1 MRALRITPILFL
13 LCAALFCACSRQKS
27 AFTEQNAP
35 HHFKELKTIE
45 ALLETDPAV
54 AMDSVNELKR
64 QALQLPFTAL
74 DDNELRLREMQ
85 ALYKNRC
92 LSEQSPD
99 LAPSVAFFDSLAVVY
114 PDDADLQYLLANAYY
129 YKGVQCAFANDDVAA
144 FTHYLEALNVMRR
157 REDWTNHPYAERF
170 IALAYTRLSEI
181 LYRYGLHN
189 AAFETC
195 QKASSYYE
203 SEPDKAAMLRFEAAI
218 YQSQK
223 QYDMAMARL
232 QEAQKL
238 AKVDEDAFQLVLGAK
253 FFDIQQYD
261 SAVPHL
267 ERAFQTGDRFA
278 RVDAAAKLSEIYRDK
293 GMADV
298 ELAYTRFYVE
308 NSMRETQ
315 MASKKME
322 IEYLYDYFNRPQS
335 EPVVAKKND
344 RTSLWILL
352 LLLLL
357 ALAFMAYIIVR
368 NRKRISHIENK
379 ISTIE
384 QKHEQENADKDHEIE
399 QMAQQLSDTRE
410 QLQANRAGFDEAW
423 KAFMASDV
431 VTKIR
436 HSVEGKDI
444 MIKSVGLYPKLKL
457 KEMDYINLVQEANR
471 CFPDFSSCFLKD
483 YPDLNIA
490 DLRHCCLGLLGMN
503 DAEIAVLEGISY
515 SGANRRTNKILSIL
529 HSGESLE
536 SAVIDY
542 LKRKM

>member
-1 MRALRITPILFL
+1 MRALRIFPVLFVL
-13 LCAALFCACSRQKS
+13 WAALLCACSRQKS

-35 HHFKELKTIE
+35 HHFKELKTVE

-64 QALQLPFTAL
+64 HALRSPFTAL

-99 LAPSVAFFDSLAVVY
+99 LAPSVAFFDSLAMDY

-144 FTHYLEALNVMRR
+144 FTQYLEALNVMRR

-170 IALAYTRLSEI
+170 IALTYTRLSEI

-203 SEPDKAAMLRFEAAI
+203 SEPDKVAMLRFEAAI

-253 FFDIQQYD
+253 FYDIQQYD

-278 RVDAAAKLSEIYRDK
+278 RVDAAAKLSEIYRNK
-293 GMADV
+293 GVADE

-322 IEYLYDYFNRPQS
+322 IEYLYDDFNHPQS
-335 EPVVAKKND
+335 EPVAAKKND
-344 RTSLWILL
+344 RTSLWVLL

-357 ALAFMAYIIVR
+357 AVAFMAYIIVR

-384 QKHEQENADKDHEIE
+384 QKHKLENADKDHEIE

-423 KAFMASDV
+423 KAFMTSDV

-444 MIKSVGLYPKLKL
+444 MIKSVGVYPNLKL

-471 CFPDFSSCFLKD
+471 SFPDFSSCFLKD

-536 SAVIDY
+536 SAVINY
-542 LKRKM
+542 LKRMV

>member
-1 MRALRITPILFL
+1 MRALRISPVLFL
-13 LCAALFCACSRQKS
+13 LWAALLCACSRQKS

-35 HHFKELKTIE
+35 HHFKELKTVE

-64 QALQLPFTAL
+64 QALQSPFTVL

-99 LAPSVAFFDSLAVVY
+99 LAPSVAFFDSLTMDY

-144 FTHYLEALNVMRR
+144 FTNYLEALNVMRR
-157 REDWTNHPYAERF
+157 RENWTNHPYAERF
-170 IALAYTRLSEI
+170 IALTYTRLSEI

-223 QYDMAMARL
+223 QYD
-232 QEAQKL
+232 
-238 AKVDEDAFQLVLGAK
+238 
-253 FFDIQQYD
+253 

-293 GMADV
+293 GMADL

-322 IEYLYDYFNRPQS
+322 IEYLYDDFNHPQS
-335 EPVVAKKND
+335 EPVVAKKSD
-344 RTSLWILL
+344 RTSLWVL

-357 ALAFMAYIIVR
+357 AVAFMAYIIVR

-384 QKHEQENADKDHEIE
+384 QKHKQENADKDHEIE

-423 KAFMASDV
+423 KAFTASDV

-444 MIKSVGLYPKLKL
+444 MIKSVSVYPKLKL

-536 SAVIDY
+536 SAVINY
-542 LKRKM
+542 LKRMM